1 MTVSIQSDSMGN
13 TYQLWRQRQANSCG
27 VASIWMARGIARQMS
42 INEGE
47 WELAQR
53 MYVNAVSSAGAL
65 AARPASGGPRTLD
78 DTQYPFDPQQS
89 SMENTFAS
97 TGVLASQVA
106 TMLRHEG
113 FKIRHMRAR
122 SVLGDWLTP
131 TRPAIILV
139 GWYPNGRQQRQ
150 GGHFIVAAAKAPNR
164 RIVYLDPADGRVK
177 EFRNNGWYDGTG
189 IVEEAI
195 YFRD

>member
-1 MTVSIQSDSMGN
+1 
-13 TYQLWRQRQANSCG
+13 
-27 VASIWMARGIARQMS
+27 MARGIAKQMS

-47 WELAQR
+47 WELANR
-53 MYVNAVSSAGAL
+53 MYVNAVAAAGPL

-78 DTQYPFDPQQS
+78 SSQYAAGQT

-97 TGVLASQVA
+97 TGVYASQVA
-106 TMLRHEG
+106 SMLKQEG
-113 FKIRHMRAR
+113 FKVRHMRAR
-122 SVLGDWLTP
+122 SVLGHWLTP

-139 GWYPNGRQQRQ
+139 GWYPNSRQQRQ
-150 GGHFIVAAAKAPNR
+150 GGHFIVAAAQAPGN
-164 RIVYLDPADGRVK
+164 RIVYLDPWEGKVK